1 MSDEFSKV
9 IDAVSISL
17 VADVA
22 SAPAVA
28 MGNLYQTMSFS
39 TGIAAMN
46 LVFAQYQSFMAHNVA
61 SLKDVDEIL
70 Q

>member
-1 MSDEFSKV
+1 MSNEFEKM

-28 MGNLYQTMSFS
+28 MGNLYQTLSFN
-39 TGIAAMN
+39 TGLAAMN
-46 LVFAQYQSFMAHNVA
+46 LVFAQYQSFMAHNA
-61 SLKDVDEIL
+61 TNMKEVDEIL